1 MGDFH
6 QHGSITTLHGLY
18 EILDRGEYLRTLE
31 RRLESY
37 SESLNM
43 ALLLPCLYREVK
55 AAQALKGI
63 CSQIARVRYLRQVVV
78 ALGGAESPT
87 QLREAMEVFSE
98 VETPRTKLRIVWVQG
113 PRIQQILREMQ
124 SLEIYTGVPGKG
136 QSVWLALGY
145 LLASQE
151 SDLIALHDCD
161 ILTYDRVFLGRLLE
175 PIADPNSDF
184 EFCKGYYARVSTSE
198 RTFKGRVTRLFV
210 VPLVDALAELF
221 RDQGRGELEKFFLYH
236 KSFKYPLAGE
246 VSILARVARGIN
258 IACDWG
264 LEVSTLSEVYHRV
277 APRKIAQ
284 IDLAPN
290 YEHNQQE
297 LSAHDPESG
306 LRKMVVDIGKFFLG
320 YIRSHGVPLSD
331 SFLDMLGHLYYER
344 ALVFIKRY
352 SDDARVNSL
361 NYDRH
366 KEEIMARHFQDFLW
380 EAAERCRREPGIALV
395 PSWNRVLYSFP
406 KAYERIFRA
415 VEEDNLE
422 ARKTL
427 RIKRK
432 NPTREDGER
441 STRAGERS
449 GKWQGR

>member
-1 MGDFH
+1 
-6 QHGSITTLHGLY
+6 
-18 EILDRGEYLRTLE
+18 
-31 RRLESY
+31 
-37 SESLNM
+37 M
-43 ALLLPCLYREVK
+43 ALLLPCLYRDVK
-55 AAQALKGI
+55 TAQALKGI

-221 RDQGRGELEKFFLYH
+221 RDQGRAELERFFLYH

-380 EAAERCRREPGIALV
+380 EAAERCRKEPGIALV

-441 STRAGERS
+441 SIRAGERS